1 MQVRMWHLQKVLT
14 SAPRPSTIV
23 PLGKEGF
30 NLDWESAVDVVED
43 SSQFCRV
50 QDLIEEHNALV
61 RAYRELK

>member
-43 SSQFCRV
+43 SSQLSRV

-61 RAYRELK
+61 RAYRELM